1 MLARFNVDPVTE
13 VMTADKILQ
22 VAEGGKVGRLDFT
35 GKNPCIS
42 RDSFTVTTAT
52 STRLEIKYT
61 GVGPCYVIRGTSGR
75 SSPVQKDGETSVKSL
90 TNGDAIVLVGK
101 DAKVKLTP
109 ILEDEQDQGTLL
121 IDWGEET
128 QEQDTQVP
136 IVEVSSREPTPPVV
150 PKRKRL
156 AQQDDEDASSP
167 SDELPGRNRK
177 RADRLGSDD
186 DEAPKAEAPQ
196 KPELGEAPKPAKKP
210 RVRKPKADG
219 APRKPKVVADG
230 AAPKQKKASGKPRV
244 RKPKVVVDGA
254 APKASG
260 KPRVRKPKADGA
272 AQETKAVGEPGKLE
286 SIVHKNLLMSEDEVK
301 LRAKK
306 EQRYLQR
313 RKQTSDNVQIDEPR
327 SQDENDKMTDA
338 DREFITTHPDD
349 HHLVDD
355 DAIGALVGMQ
365 SKNYVALGCM
375 KASIAKNS
383 KLFERAG
390 VDVAALQQGRN
401 EHLGHHLFGKLL
413 KLSTKAS
420 TGPAAQ
426 QAIALSTQNNMLDQR
441 FPFTSDF
448 LASGPRGPVDVVRVH
463 QSHKAKEAARQAA
476 LAQFEADRIARKLP
490 VGSPEPV
497 EASENAKKK
506 WHKLKKEDTDLYAKF
521 DDF

>member
-35 GKNPCIS
+35 GKDPCIS

-61 GVGPCYVIRGTSGR
+61 GLGPCYVIRGISGR
-75 SSPVQKDGETSVKSL
+75 SSPVQKDGETSEKSL

-101 DAKVKLTP
+101 GAKVKLTP

-128 QEQDTQVP
+128 QAQDTQVP
-136 IVEVSSREPTPPVV
+136 VAIVEVSSREPTPTEGPTRRRVV
-150 PKRKRL
+150 
-156 AQQDDEDASSP
+156 QENDESSTP
-167 SDELPGRNRK
+167 SDDELPGRKRK
-177 RADRLGSDD
+177 QSDRLVSDD
-186 DEAPKAEAPQ
+186 DEVQP

-210 RVRKPKADG
+210 RKPKADG

-230 AAPKQKKASGKPRV
+230 AAPKASGKPHVRKPKVVVDGAAPKASGKPRV

-260 KPRVRKPKADGA
+260 KPRVRKPKAQPGA
-272 AQETKAVGEPGKLE
+272 LE
-286 SIVHKNLLMSEDEVK
+286 SILHKNLLMSEDEVK
-301 LRAKK
+301 LRAKN
-306 EQRYLQR
+306 EQRFLQR
-313 RKQTSDNVQIDEPR
+313 RKQTSDNVQVDEPR
-327 SQDENDKMTDA
+327 SQDDDDKMTDA

-401 EHLGHHLFGKLL
+401 EHLGHHLYGKLL

-463 QSHKAKEAARQAA
+463 QSHRAQEDARKAA
-476 LAQFEADRIARKLP
+476 LAKLEADRIARKLP
-490 VGSPEPV
+490 VGNPEPV
-497 EASENAKKK
+497 EVSEDAVKK

-521 DDF
+521 DY